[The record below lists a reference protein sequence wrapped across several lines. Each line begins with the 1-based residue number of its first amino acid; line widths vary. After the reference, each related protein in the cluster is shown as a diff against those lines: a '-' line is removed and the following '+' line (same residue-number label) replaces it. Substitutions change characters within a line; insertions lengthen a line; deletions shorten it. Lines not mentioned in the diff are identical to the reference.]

1 MWFFSDIKCFFSS
14 TIVSYFILIVSFKVS
29 CKWLNFINSSISLG
43 TKIDSKRKK
52 ENVYKCSILN
62 CFLNTEKQTFLKQYE
77 AISNGKAKK

>member
-1 MWFFSDIKCFFSS
+1 MWFLSDIKCFFSS
-14 TIVSYFILIVSFKVS
+14 TIVSYFSLIVSFKVP

-52 ENVYKCSILN
+52 ENVYKCSTLN

>member
-14 TIVSYFILIVSFKVS
+14 TIVSYFSLIVSFKVS

-52 ENVYKCSILN
+52 ENVYKCSTLS

-77 AISNGKAKK
+77 PISNGKAKK